1 MRAALEARA
10 MADKSNVPVA
20 AVGGAHLRRHE
31 GGRAVPRA
39 VQHLVSAALRCNHG
53 NNALMLHS
61 KKIH

>member
-1 MRAALEARA
+1 